1 MRLEKMTS
9 IFGRGMTTVIAV
21 VMAVALGLQS
31 AQAAGLL
38 IADGGFGGVLAI
50 EEHTVR
56 VTVNSGIAVT
66 EVTQVFRN
74 TENRQVEALYSFP
87 VPRGATVANFSMW
100 INGKEMVGE
109 VVEKNQA
116 RQIYDSYKQQRKDPG
131 LLEQT
136 DHKTFEMRVFPI
148 APKALQK
155 VQITYYQELD
165 VDNDW
170 VTYVY
175 PLATMASRKGDQKIS
190 GKFAL
195 SFEAKSEVPI
205 VEMGS
210 PSHGNEFVVAKHTK
224 NYAQASLEAT
234 GGDLGRDVVLAYRV
248 DRPRTGIDA
257 IASKVGREDG
267 YFYLTLTAGDELAP
281 HNTGMDHVFVLDISG
296 SMADDAKLR
305 TSRESI
311 AAFIKALG
319 KDDRF
324 EIITFNVAANPLF
337 RQLRPATEDNRRQG
351 VAFLES
357 QQARGGTVL
366 GPAIAAAY
374 QHRDPDRPLNVVILS
389 DGLTEQRDRAEL
401 LSMIRSRPS
410 NARVFCI
417 GVGNDVDRP
426 LLEQLAA
433 DAGGLAAFISRDDDF
448 ARTAQAFRRKL
459 SRPAATNVELTF
471 DGVEVYDLE
480 PKTLPNLYHGMPVR
494 LYGRYRKGGAAKVSL
509 RADLAGSELRQSATI
524 TFPAGATEIPEIER
538 MWAFHKM
545 QRLLKDADR
554 SGSRDAVIDEVVRL
568 GEAYSIVSEYTSFL
582 VLENDTE
589 FQRWKLERRN
599 VLRIERDRTRQRQF
613 DAQLASIRR
622 AVPEDLGPP
631 SDAKGSAPKES
642 NAARSVQGPQ
652 AVPAQPRPSSS
663 GGGGGALDPLTG
675 GIALS
680 LAARALWRRRHGS
693 RPSMPPVE
701 TRGRER

>member
-1 MRLEKMTS
+1 MSLGKTTS
-9 IFGRGMTTVIAV
+9 ILGRATTTVIVV

-38 IADGGFGGVLAI
+38 IADGGLGGLLAI

-74 TENRQVEALYSFP
+74 TENRQVEALYRFP
-87 VPRGATVANFSMW
+87 VPKGATVANFSMW

-109 VVEKNQA
+109 VAEKNQA

-136 DHKTFEMRVFPI
+136 DQKTFEMRVFPI
-148 APKALQK
+148 APRAQQK

-175 PLATMASRKGDQKIS
+175 PLATVASRKADQKVS

-195 SFEAKSEVPI
+195 SFETKSEVPI
-205 VEMGS
+205 VEMES
-210 PSHGNEFVVAKHTK
+210 PSHGSEFVIAKHTK
-224 NYAQASLEAT
+224 NYVQASLEAS
-234 GGDLGRDVVLAYRV
+234 GADLGRDVVLTYRS
-248 DRPRTGIDA
+248 DRPRTGIDT
-257 IASKVGREDG
+257 IASKVAGEDG
-267 YFYLTLTAGDELAP
+267 YFYLTLTAGDELVP
-281 HNTGMDHVFVLDISG
+281 HNTGMDYVFVLDISG
-296 SMADDAKLR
+296 SMADDGKLR

-311 AAFIKALG
+311 EAFIKGLA

-324 EIITFNVAANPLF
+324 DIVTFNVTANPLF

-351 VAFLES
+351 IAFLES

-366 GPAIAAAY
+366 GPAITTAY
-374 QHRDPDRPLNVVILS
+374 QYRDPDRPLNVVILS

-401 LSMIRSRPS
+401 LSLIRSRPS

-426 LLEQLAA
+426 LLEQLAT

-459 SRPAATNVELTF
+459 SRPAATHVELKF
-471 DGVEVYDLE
+471 DGVDVYDLE

-494 LYGRYRKGGAAKVSL
+494 LYGRYRKGGAAKVTV
-509 RADLAGSELRQSATI
+509 RADLAGSELLQHTTI
-524 TFPAGATEIPEIER
+524 NLPTNASEIPEIER

-554 SGSRDAVIDEVVRL
+554 TGSRDAAAIDEVVRL

-582 VLENDTE
+582 VLENDAE

-599 VLRIERDRTRQRQF
+599 ALRIERDRKR
-613 DAQLASIRR
+613 
-622 AVPEDLGPP
+622 
-631 SDAKGSAPKES
+631 
-642 NAARSVQGPQ
+642 
-652 AVPAQPRPSSS
+652 
-663 GGGGGALDPLTG
+663 
-675 GIALS
+675 
-680 LAARALWRRRHGS
+680 
-693 RPSMPPVE
+693 
-701 TRGRER
+701 

>member
-1 MRLEKMTS
+1 MLGKTRHV
-9 IFGRGMTTVIAV
+9 FGRGTTIVL
-21 VMAVALGLQS
+21 VALLAVTLSLQS

-38 IADGGFGGVLAI
+38 IADGGLGGVLAI

-56 VTVNSGIAVT
+56 VTVNGGIAVT

-87 VPRGATVANFSMW
+87 GPRGATVADFSMW
-100 INGKEMVGE
+100 INDKEMVGE

-116 RQIYDSYKQQRKDPG
+116 RQIYNSYKQQRKDPG

-136 DHKTFEMRVFPI
+136 DYKTFEMRVFPI
-148 APKALQK
+148 APNARQK

-165 VDNDW
+165 VDHDW

-175 PLATMASRKGDQKIS
+175 PLATVASRKADQKVA

-195 SFEAKSEVPI
+195 SFEARSEVPI
-205 VEMGS
+205 VEMAS

-224 NYAQASLEAT
+224 NYAQASLEAS
-234 GGDLGRDVVLAYRV
+234 GGDLGRDVVLTYRV
-248 DRPRTGIDA
+248 DRPRTGIDT
-257 IASKVGREDG
+257 IASKVAGEDG
-267 YFYLTLTAGDELAP
+267 YFYLTLTAGDELVP
-281 HNTGMDHVFVLDISG
+281 HNTGMDYVFVLDISG
-296 SMADDAKLR
+296 SMADDGKLR
-305 TSRESI
+305 TSRQSI
-311 AAFIKALG
+311 EAFIKGLE

-324 EIITFNVAANPLF
+324 EIVTFNVAANPLF
-337 RQLRPATEDNRRQG
+337 RQLRPASEDNRRQG

-366 GPAIAAAY
+366 GPAITTSY
-374 QHRDPDRPLNVVILS
+374 RYRDPDRPLNVVILS

-401 LSMIRSRPS
+401 LALMRQRPS

-426 LLEQLAA
+426 LLEQLAD
-433 DAGGLAAFISRDDDF
+433 DAGGLSAFISRDDDF

-459 SRPAATNVELTF
+459 SRPAATNVELKF

-480 PKTLPNLYHGMPVR
+480 PKTLSNLYHGMPVR
-494 LYGRYRKGGAAKVSL
+494 LYGRYRKGGAAKVTL
-509 RADLAGSELRQSATI
+509 RADLAGSELLQHTTI
-524 TFPAGATEIPEIER
+524 NLPVNASEIPEIER

-554 SGSRDAVIDEVVRL
+554 TGSRDAVIDEVVRL

-582 VLENDTE
+582 VLENDAE

-599 VLRIERDRTRQRQF
+599 ALRIERDRKRQRQL
-613 DAQLASIRR
+613 DSQLASLRK
-622 AVPEDLGPP
+622 AVPEDLGPAT
-631 SDAKGSAPKES
+631 DAKPSA
-642 NAARSVQGPQ
+642 AAPSGQGPSVRG
-652 AVPAQPRPSSS
+652 ARPAPVPQPRSFPQSGG

-675 GIALS
+675 GIALT
-680 LAARALWRRRHGS
+680 LAARALWRRRQK
-693 RPSMPPVE
+693 
-701 TRGRER
+701 RGEEN

>member
-1 MRLEKMTS
+1 MLGKTRHV
-9 IFGRGMTTVIAV
+9 FGRGMTIVL
-21 VMAVALGLQS
+21 VALLAVTLSLQS

-38 IADGGFGGVLAI
+38 IADGGLGGVLAI

-56 VTVNSGIAVT
+56 VTVNGGIAVT

-87 VPRGATVANFSMW
+87 VPRGATVADFSMW
-100 INGKEMVGE
+100 INDKEMVGE

-116 RQIYDSYKQQRKDPG
+116 RQIYNSYKQQRKDPG

-136 DHKTFEMRVFPI
+136 DYKTFEMRVFPI
-148 APKALQK
+148 APNGRQK

-165 VDNDW
+165 VDHDW

-175 PLATMASRKGDQKIS
+175 PLATVASRKADQKVA

-195 SFEAKSEVPI
+195 SFEARSEVPI
-205 VEMGS
+205 VEMAS

-234 GGDLGRDVVLAYRV
+234 GGDLGRDVVLTYRL
-248 DRPRTGIDA
+248 DRPRTGIDT
-257 IASKVGREDG
+257 IASKVAGEDG
-267 YFYLTLTAGDELAP
+267 YFYLTLTAGDELVP
-281 HNTGMDHVFVLDISG
+281 HNTGMDYVFVLDISG
-296 SMADDAKLR
+296 SMADDGKLR
-305 TSRESI
+305 TSRQSI
-311 AAFIKALG
+311 EAFIKGLE

-324 EIITFNVAANPLF
+324 EIVTFNVAANPLF
-337 RQLRPATEDNRRQG
+337 RQLRPASEDNRRQG
-351 VAFLES
+351 VTFLES

-366 GPAIAAAY
+366 GPAITTSY
-374 QHRDPDRPLNVVILS
+374 RYRDPDRPLNVVILS

-401 LSMIRSRPS
+401 LALMRQRPS

-426 LLEQLAA
+426 LLEQLAD
-433 DAGGLAAFISRDDDF
+433 DAGGLSAFISRDDDF

-459 SRPAATNVELTF
+459 SRPAATNVELKF

-480 PKTLPNLYHGMPVR
+480 PKTLSNLYHGMPVR
-494 LYGRYRKGGAAKVSL
+494 LYGRYRKGGAAKVTL
-509 RADLAGSELRQSATI
+509 RADLAGSELLQHTTI
-524 TFPAGATEIPEIER
+524 NLPTNASEIPEIER

-554 SGSRDAVIDEVVRL
+554 AGSRDAVIDEVVRL

-582 VLENDTE
+582 VLENDAE

-599 VLRIERDRTRQRQF
+599 ALRIERDRKRQRQL
-613 DAQLASIRR
+613 DSQLASLRK
-622 AVPEDLGPP
+622 AVPEDLGPAT
-631 SDAKGSAPKES
+631 DAKPSA
-642 NAARSVQGPQ
+642 AAPSVQGPSVQ
-652 AVPAQPRPSSS
+652 GARPAPVPQPRSSPQS
-663 GGGGGALDPLTG
+663 GGGGGGGALDPLTG
-675 GIALS
+675 GIALT
-680 LAARALWRRRHGS
+680 LAAGALWRRRQK
-693 RPSMPPVE
+693 
-701 TRGRER
+701 RGEEN

>member
-1 MRLEKMTS
+1 MLGNTRHVV
-9 IFGRGMTTVIAV
+9 GRGTTIVLVALL
-21 VMAVALGLQS
+21 AVALGLQS

-38 IADGGFGGVLAI
+38 IADGGLGGVLAI

-66 EVTQVFRN
+66 EVTQLFRN

-100 INGKEMVGE
+100 INDKEMVGE
-109 VVEKNQA
+109 VMEKNQA
-116 RQIYDSYKQQRKDPG
+116 RQIYNSYKQQRKDPG

-136 DHKTFEMRVFPI
+136 DYRTFEMRVFPI
-148 APKALQK
+148 APNARQK

-165 VDNDW
+165 ADHDS

-175 PLATMASRKGDQKIS
+175 PLATVASRKADQKVA

-205 VEMGS
+205 VDVAS
-210 PSHGNEFVVAKHTK
+210 PSHGNEFVVVKHTK
-224 NYAQASLEAT
+224 NYAQASLEAS
-234 GGDLGRDVVLAYRV
+234 GGDLGRDVVLTYRV
-248 DRPRTGIDA
+248 DRPRTGVDA
-257 IASKVGREDG
+257 IASKVGGEDG
-267 YFYLTLTAGDELAP
+267 YFYLTLTAGDELVP
-281 HNTGMDHVFVLDISG
+281 HNTGMDYVFVVDISG
-296 SMADDAKLR
+296 SMADDGKLR
-305 TSRESI
+305 TSRQSI
-311 AAFIKALG
+311 EAFIKGLE

-324 EIITFNVAANPLF
+324 EIVTFNVAANPLF
-337 RQLRPATEDNRRQG
+337 RQLRAASEDNRRQG

-366 GPAIAAAY
+366 GPAITTSY
-374 QHRDPDRPLNVVILS
+374 RYRDPDRPLNVVILS
-389 DGLTEQRDRAEL
+389 DGLTDQRDRAEL
-401 LSMIRSRPS
+401 LALMRQRPS

-426 LLEQLAA
+426 LLEQLAD

-459 SRPAATNVELTF
+459 SRPAATNVELKF

-480 PKTLPNLYHGMPVR
+480 PKTLPSLYHGMPVR
-494 LYGRYRKGGAAKVSL
+494 LYGRYRKGGAANVTV
-509 RADLAGSELRQSATI
+509 RADLVGSELLQHTTI
-524 TFPAGATEIPEIER
+524 NLPANASEIPEIER

-545 QRLLKDADR
+545 QRLLRDADR
-554 SGSRDAVIDEVVRL
+554 TGSRDAVIDEVVRL

-582 VLENDTE
+582 VLENDAE
-589 FQRWKLERRN
+589 YQRWKLERRN
-599 VLRIERDRTRQRQF
+599 ALRIERDRKRQRQL
-613 DAQLASIRR
+613 DSQLASLRR
-622 AVPEDLGPP
+622 AVPEDLGPASEARQSAAAPPVPAP
-631 SDAKGSAPKES
+631 SMQGSRPA
-642 NAARSVQGPQ
+642 AARS
-652 AVPAQPRPSSS
+652 PRSFPSQS

-680 LAARALWRRRHGS
+680 LAARALWCLRKK
-693 RPSMPPVE
+693 
-701 TRGRER
+701 RGEEN